1 MNSAILLTE
10 VGLRDGLQNEK
21 TIVATKDKLNWAKK
35 LIEAGVKKIELGAF
49 VRSDRVP
56 QMADTEYVVKKF
68 LQRKSK
74 NSKAKDI
81 FTTVLVPNMIG
92 FEQAKNFKV
101 DQISV
106 FTACT
111 NSFTKAN
118 INCSVEESFQR
129 FKPVI
134 LAAKKQKIKTR
145 GYLSTAFGCPYE
157 GRVSLETVIKYT
169 KKLIEIGCDEI
180 SIGDTIG
187 VAAPKEV
194 ERTLIALKKVIPTKK
209 LIMHFHDTRGTA
221 LANIFASLQQGITQF
236 DTSIGGLG
244 GCPYAPGASG
254 NVATEDVVYMLH
266 RMGFKTNIDLEK
278 LTKLTK
284 QISKVLNKNLPS
296 KLSKI

>member
-1 MNSAILLTE
+1 M
-10 VGLRDGLQNEK
+10 
-21 TIVATKDKLNWAKK
+21 
-35 LIEAGVKKIELGAF
+35 
-49 VRSDRVP
+49 
-56 QMADTEYVVKKF
+56 
-68 LQRKSK
+68 
-74 NSKAKDI
+74 
-81 FTTVLVPNMIG
+81 TTVLVPNLTG
-92 FEQAKNFKV
+92 FQQASKFHIN
-101 DQISV
+101 QISV

-118 INCSVEESFQR
+118 INCSIEESFER

-134 LAAKKQKIKTR
+134 QEAKRKKIQVR

-157 GRVSLETVIKYT
+157 GHVPINSLIKYS
-169 KKLIEIGCDEI
+169 KKLIQIGCDEV

-194 ERTLIALKKVIPTKK
+194 EVALKKLKTSIPLKK
-209 LIMHFHDTRGTA
+209 IVMHFHDTRGTA
-221 LANIFASLQQGITQF
+221 LANIYSSLQQGITQF
-236 DTSIGGLG
+236 DSSIGGLG

-278 LTKLTK
+278 LKKLT
-284 QISKVLNKNLPS
+284 QRISKKLNKDLPS